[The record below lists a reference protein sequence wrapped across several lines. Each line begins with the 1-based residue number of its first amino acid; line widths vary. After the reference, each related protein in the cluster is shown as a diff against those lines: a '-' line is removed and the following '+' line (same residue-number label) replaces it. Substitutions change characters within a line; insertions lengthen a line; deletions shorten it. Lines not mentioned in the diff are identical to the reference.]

1 MPPFFY
7 EYFNI
12 KKHFKFLIPSFYTL
26 TKHRI
31 DKVVIS
37 VIIFRVN

>member
-12 KKHFKFLIPSFYTL
+12 KKHFKFMIPSFYTL
-26 TKHRI
+26 TKHSI
-31 DKVVIS
+31 VKVVGT
-37 VIIFRVN
+37 VFIFRVN